1 MSDTAADIEPE
12 RAPRGEGWLYAWGGA
27 NVAIGVAS
35 LLVPLYVVQL
45 GGDAVAL
52 GVLWFAT
59 SMAMAPSSLAV
70 GPLTDRFG
78 HQRTVV
84 LVGFAGIAVAFA
96 ALPLLGSVAA
106 VVVADAALWL
116 FVAAVTP
123 VITTLVLADAPQSR
137 WNGRIARLNKYQGY
151 GWTAGLVLGSVW
163 TLVVGSRL
171 PAIDTQRALLW
182 LCAAIT
188 VACTAAAARSLPSEP
203 GTRGL
208 RGRLRSRPSRRAVRA
223 VFSPLLP
230 GRVVSLARTTSPRD
244 LLTGLSRPLIVYF
257 AAVSVFFA
265 GFSVFSAP
273 LPDFLTQAGFGDGAV
288 FALYVVS
295 SLASAVFYVG
305 AGELADRYD
314 LRRLQSGALGLRAV
328 VFPVVAAV
336 GYAVQASTLTGL
348 AAVACLF
355 ALTGL
360 SWAVIAVTAN
370 SLVARYAS
378 PGNRGAALG
387 LYTALSSAAGGVG
400 GLLGGWLAAAYDY
413 VPTFTVAAVLVVAG
427 AAVVLALD
435 AIDANPTN

>member
-1 MSDTAADIEPE
+1 MSETATDIEPE
-12 RAPRGEGWLYAWGGA
+12 RAPPGEGWLYAWGGA

-70 GPLTDRFG
+70 GPITDRFG
-78 HQRTVV
+78 HQRTIV
-84 LVGFAGIAVAFA
+84 LVGFAGIAVSFA
-96 ALPLLGSVAA
+96 ILPLLGTVAA

-123 VITTLVLADAPQSR
+123 VLTTLVLADAPQNR

-163 TLVVGSRL
+163 TLLVGVRL
-171 PAIDTQRALLW
+171 SPVETQRALLW
-182 LCAAIT
+182 LCTAVVAVCT
-188 VACTAAAARSLPSEP
+188 VAAARSLPSEP
-203 GTRGL
+203 SARGL
-208 RGRLRSRPSRRAVRA
+208 RGRLRSRPSRRDVRA

-230 GRVVSLARTTSPRD
+230 GRVVSLARSTDLRG
-244 LLTGLSRPLIVYF
+244 LLTGLSRPLLVYF

-273 LPDFLTQAGFGDGAV
+273 LPDFLTKAGFGDDAV

-305 AGELADRYD
+305 AGELADRHD
-314 LRRLQSGALGLRAV
+314 LRRLQSGALGLRAA

-336 GYAVQASTLTGL
+336 GYAVQASTLPGL
-348 AAVACLF
+348 VAVACLF
-355 ALTGL
+355 ALVGL
-360 SWAVIAVTAN
+360 SWAIIAVTAN
-370 SLVARYAS
+370 SLVARYAG
-378 PGNRGAALG
+378 PRNRGAALG

-400 GLLGGWLAAAYDY
+400 GLLGGWLASAYDY
-413 VPTFTVAAVLVVAG
+413 VPTFAVAAVLVVVG

-435 AIDANPTN
+435 YVEGNPTN

>member
-12 RAPRGEGWLYAWGGA
+12 RAPRGERWLYAWGGA

-70 GPLTDRFG
+70 GPITDQFG
-78 HQRTVV
+78 HQRTIV

-123 VITTLVLADAPQSR
+123 VFTTLVIADAPQHR

-151 GWTAGLVLGSVW
+151 GWTVGLVLGSAW
-163 TLVVGSRL
+163 TLVVGEHL
-171 PAIDTQRALLW
+171 NPIETQRALLW
-182 LCAAIT
+182 LCAGIVLVCA
-188 VACTAAAARSLPSEP
+188 VAAASALPTEP

-208 RGRLRSRPSRRAVRA
+208 RGRLRRRPSRRAVRS

-230 GRVVSLARTTSPRD
+230 GRVVSLARSASPRD
-244 LLTGLSRPLIVYF
+244 LLTGVSRPLLLYF

-273 LPDFLTQAGFGDGAV
+273 LPDFLTNAGFGDDAV

-336 GYAVQASTLTGL
+336 GYAVQASTAAGL
-348 AAVACLF
+348 VAVAGLF
-355 ALTGL
+355 ALVGL

-370 SLVARYAS
+370 SLVARYAG
-378 PGNRGAALG
+378 PTNRGAALG

-400 GLLGGWLAAAYDY
+400 GLLGGWLASAYDY
-413 VPTFTVAAVLVVAG
+413 VSAFAVAALLVVAG

-435 AIDANPTN
+435 ALDTSPTN

>member
-1 MSDTAADIEPE
+1 MSETATDIEPE
-12 RAPRGEGWLYAWGGA
+12 RAPRGESWLYAWGGA

-70 GPLTDRFG
+70 GLLTDRFG
-78 HQRTVV
+78 HQRTIV
-84 LVGFAGIAVAFA
+84 LVGFVGVAVAFA

-106 VVVADAALWL
+106 VVIADAVLWL

-123 VITTLVLADAPQSR
+123 VLTTLVLADAPQHR

-151 GWTAGLVLGSVW
+151 GWTGGLVLGSVW
-163 TLVVGSRL
+163 TLIVGEYL
-171 PAIDTQRALLW
+171 IPIETQRALLW
-182 LCAAIT
+182 LCTGIVVVCT
-188 VACTAAAARSLPSEP
+188 VAAARSLPSEP

-208 RGRLRSRPSRRAVRA
+208 RGRLRGRPSRRAVRS

-230 GRVVSLARTTSPRD
+230 GRVVSLARSSSPRD
-244 LLTGLSRPLIVYF
+244 LLSGLSRSLLLYF

-273 LPDFLTQAGFGDGAV
+273 LPDFLTKAGFGDDAV

-314 LRRLQSGALGLRAV
+314 LRRLQSGALGLRAA
-328 VFPVVAAV
+328 VFPVIAAV
-336 GYAVQASTLTGL
+336 GYAVQASTLPGL
-348 AAVACLF
+348 LAVACLF
-355 ALTGL
+355 ALVGL
-360 SWAVIAVTAN
+360 SWAIIAVTAN

-378 PGNRGAALG
+378 PNNRGAALG

-400 GLLGGWLAAAYDY
+400 GLFGGWLAATYDY
-413 VPTFTVAAVLVVAG
+413 VPTFAAAAVLVVGG

-435 AIDANPTN
+435 YFEGGPTN